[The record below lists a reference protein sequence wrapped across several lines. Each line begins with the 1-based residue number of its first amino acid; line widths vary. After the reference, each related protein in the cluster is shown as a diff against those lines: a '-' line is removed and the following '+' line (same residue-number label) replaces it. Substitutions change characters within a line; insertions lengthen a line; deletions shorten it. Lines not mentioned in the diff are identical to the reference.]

1 MKNPQVIEL
10 LGLPRTGKTSIAKLL
25 SEWLITR
32 GFTVGI
38 IHERVPAEYG
48 LSKLDP
54 EFNYVG
60 TQLIT
65 DRYYQMIKEEYDYII
80 IDRGIL
86 NAMVWIDTLNR
97 INSKTES
104 TFNMLEKLANN
115 ALLRITTHAFFFS
128 GDVQVAL
135 LREGALDRKKQG
147 SIMNESVLQ
156 GYQKTYR
163 DIESQLRVMVPTLE
177 EVNTTNLSIDETLH
191 EILKKIS
198 INS

>member
-65 DRYYQMIKEEYDYII
+65 DRYYQMIKEEFDYII

-97 INSKTES
+97 IDSKIES
-104 TFNMLEKLANN
+104 THDTVEKLADH
-115 ALLRITTHAFFFS
+115 ALLKATTYAFFFS